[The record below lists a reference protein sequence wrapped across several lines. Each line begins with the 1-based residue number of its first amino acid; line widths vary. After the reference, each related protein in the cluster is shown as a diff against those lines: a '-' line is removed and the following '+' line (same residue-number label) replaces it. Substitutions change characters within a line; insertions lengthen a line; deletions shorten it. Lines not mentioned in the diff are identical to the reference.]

1 MPHILKVDS
10 SARHDNSKSR
20 PLTEQIA
27 RKLADGGT
35 ITARDVAETIPHVSE
50 PWTQGAYMAP
60 DDRNPAQAGA
70 LVISDTLV
78 DELVAADILVIG
90 APIYNFGMPA
100 ALKAWFDQ
108 ICRMGRTFKYTD
120 QGPKGLL
127 EGKKA
132 YIVVTSGGV
141 PVDSPMDFATPHL
154 RHLMG
159 FIGIEDVTVVEAA
172 GLMGDEEA
180 GLAKA
185 QSQIEAIAA

>member
-1 MPHILKVDS
+1 MPHVLKVDS

-20 PLTEQIA
+20 PLTDKLAQ
-27 RKLADGGT
+27 KLADGGT
-35 ITARDVAETIPHVSE
+35 ITVRDVADSVPHVSE

-60 DDRNPAQAGA
+60 EDRNPAQAGA
-70 LVISDTLV
+70 LVMSDTLV
-78 DELVAADILVIG
+78 DELQAADILVIG

-108 ICRMGRTFKYTD
+108 VCRMGRTFKYSE

-141 PVDSPMDFATPHL
+141 PIGSPADHATPHL
-154 RHLMG
+154 KFLMG
-159 FIGIEDVTVVEAA
+159 FIGISDVTIIEAD
-172 GLMGDEEA
+172 GLNGDEET

-185 QSQIEAIAA
+185 QSQIAAIAA